1 MFWTTILAALLPA
14 GVDILKDSAAAISRR
29 IVGLSVDDEIKL
41 KDADVARLTALA
53 ALDNPYGTPSQWIVD
68 LRASFR
74 YIAAAVLILAG
85 IIIMGVGADQYLNPT
100 EMVNA
105 DLAWAIILLGAETAG
120 APFSFI
126 FGERMWTGLKG
137 LRK

>member
-14 GVDILKDSAAAISRR
+14 GVDILKDSAGALSRK

-41 KDADVARLTALA
+41 KNADVQRLTAIA

-74 YIAAAVLILAG
+74 YIAAAFLILAG
-85 IIIMGVGADQYLNPT
+85 IGIMGVGAYQYLHPT
-100 EMVNA
+100 DQVTE

>member
-1 MFWTTILAALLPA
+1 MIWSTIVAALLPA
-14 GVDILKDSAAAISRR
+14 GIDILKDSAGAVSRK

-41 KDADVARLTALA
+41 KKADVERLTAIA

-85 IIIMGVGADQYLNPT
+85 IVIMGVGADQYLNHAETIDP
-100 EMVNA
+100 E
-105 DLAWAIILLGAETAG
+105 LAWGIILLGAETAG